1 MSLYIIRHGQT
12 DFNAQAR
19 FQGSMDIP
27 LNDIGRGHALRNGKK
42 LNEILAKSSPDFDFV
57 CSPLGRARE
66 TMEIIRSELKLP
78 ESNYRIDKR
87 LTEINFGDWEGHTAK
102 ELEQKF
108 PDLYAQ
114 REANKWTFTP
124 PGEHA
129 ESYASLAKRIAP
141 VLEEFCEPTIC
152 VCHGGVMRVML
163 QIKGEVFGHNAAIT
177 EIPQD
182 EFLSIKGR
190 NAEWI

>member
-27 LNDIGRGHALRNGKK
+27 LNDIGRGQALRNGKK
-42 LNEILAKSSPDFDFV
+42 LNEILRGNSSKFDFV

-66 TMEIIRSELKLP
+66 TMEIIRSELELP
-78 ESNYRIDKR
+78 KADYRIDKR
-87 LTEINFGDWEGHTAK
+87 LTEINFGDWEGHTAY

-108 PDLYAQ
+108 PELYAQ

-124 PGEHA
+124 PGERA
-129 ESYASLAKRIAP
+129 ESYASLAERITP
-141 VLEEFCEPTIC
+141 VFEEFQKPTIC
-152 VCHGGVMRVML
+152 VCHGGVIRVML

-177 EIPQD
+177 QIPQD
-182 EFLSIKGR
+182 EFLSIKGT